1 MAPLHFHVAA
11 LAFRVR
17 LTLRIFRVK
26 IYKINYA
33 MLNMLLCHDPFSG
46 QWRRSSHVIGP
57 ALWGH
62 EHLKFIVLVLV
73 GGFEGIPCGAYAA
86 VRGGLAL

>member
-1 MAPLHFHVAA
+1 M
-11 LAFRVR
+11 
-17 LTLRIFRVK
+17 I
-26 IYKINYA
+26 
-33 MLNMLLCHDPFSG
+33 LLVVNGGDL
-46 QWRRSSHVIGP
+46 SHVIGP

-62 EHLKFIVLVLV
+62 EHLKFIVLILV